1 MADIKGWRDM
11 SETESSGRIIGT
23 SVPRREIRRLAH
35 GRGRYTDD
43 FAMARMVHVAFVRSP
58 HAHARILSI
67 DVEAASKL
75 DGVVRVFT
83 GADIAAVCTP
93 LVAVA
98 PNRKGHKSAPQHVMA
113 KGTTF
118 WQGEP
123 VAAVVAESRAVAED
137 ATELV
142 IVDYEPLEAVVD
154 MDAALAPGS
163 PVIHPEFSDNLA
175 FAHVIEAGSGTAP
188 FDTADVVV
196 DHAFEF
202 GRQTAVTLEP
212 RTIIADYR
220 AADGTL
226 TVHQSHQSPFQMQDI
241 FSRHLAIDEHKVRV
255 ICPDVGGGFGLKINV
270 HGDEIS
276 TAAIS
281 RIMGRPVKFT
291 ADRLESF
298 TADIHSRDHRAT
310 GRLAVSR
317 DGDIQAMEIIDR
329 SAIGPF
335 TSYIRFGIAEGMMAI
350 TNAGAPYKVDN
361 YRGEMKAAYVN
372 KAIVGVYRGVGVP
385 IACVVTEQLI
395 DFAARAIDMDP
406 VAFRRRNYLTEDA
419 FPCVTSGGIPID
431 RMSPVRCLDSL
442 VDIMDYDGLREEQ
455 SRRLG
460 DGVYRGI
467 GVASFIEGTA
477 YGPGYYGPTEARV
490 STQEASTVR
499 LEPSGKARCITSLT
513 DQGQGT
519 LTGVVQIVADRLGL
533 GVDDVEAIGG
543 DSAVTP
549 YGGGAWA
556 SRGISMGG
564 EATLIAANALRDNIL
579 ALAGPILQ
587 TDPSTLTLA
596 GGNVV
601 NRDDGAERIS
611 LAEIGRIGH
620 FRQDLLPAGLQPEL
634 AVTRSHVNNH
644 AMFYVANGVQGCH
657 LELDPET
664 GMIRLLGHWV
674 ADDCGRVVNPL
685 LVDEQLRGGV
695 VQGLGAALFEHCQY
709 DETGQMLNAT
719 LADYLV
725 PMASEMPDIG
735 TAHVETPE
743 ASTELGAKGV
753 GEAGTIGAIAAVWLA
768 VNDALRP
775 LGARIGEQPF
785 TPARVLKALAG
796 ARD

>member
-1 MADIKGWRDM
+1 MA
-11 SETESSGRIIGT
+11 EPEASGRIIGT
-23 SVPRREIRRLAH
+23 SIPRREIRRLAH
-35 GRGRYTDD
+35 GGGRYTDD
-43 FAMARMVHVAFVRSP
+43 FDMARMVHVAFVRSP

-67 DVEAASKL
+67 DVDSAAGMA
-75 DGVVRVFT
+75 GVVRVVT
-83 GADIAAVCTP
+83 GADIAEVCTP

-98 PNRKGHKSAPQHVMA
+98 ANRPGHKSAPQHVMA
-113 KGTTF
+113 IGTTF

-123 VAAVVAESRAVAED
+123 VAAVVAVSRAVAED
-137 ATELV
+137 AAELV
-142 IVDYEPLEAVVD
+142 FVDFEPLVAVVD
-154 MDAALAPGS
+154 MDEALAPES
-163 PVIHPEFSDNLA
+163 PVIHPDLGDNLA

-188 FDTADVVV
+188 FDGADVVV
-196 DHAFEF
+196 EHTFDF

-212 RTIIADYR
+212 RTIIADYSP
-220 AADGTL
+220 ADETL

-241 FSRHLAIDEHKVRV
+241 YCRHLAIDEHKVRV

-270 HGDEIS
+270 HGDEIA
-276 TAAIS
+276 TVAIS
-281 RIMGRPVKFT
+281 RILGRPVKFT

-298 TADIHSRDHRAT
+298 TADIHSRDHRVAA
-310 GRLAVSR
+310 RLAVSR
-317 DGDIQAMEIIDR
+317 DGDIEAMEVDNR

-335 TSYIRFGIAEGMMAI
+335 TSYVRFGIAEGMMAI
-350 TNAGAPYKVDN
+350 TNAGAPYKLDN

-395 DFAARAIDMDP
+395 DFAARAVGMDP
-406 VAFRRRNYLTEDA
+406 VAFRRRNYLDEDA
-419 FPCVTSGGIPID
+419 FPCTTAGGIPID
-431 RMSPVRCLDSL
+431 RLSLGRCLDRR
-442 VDIMDYDGLREEQ
+442 VDIRDYDGLREEQ
-455 SRRLG
+455 SRRLD
-460 DGVYRGI
+460 DGVHRGI
-467 GVASFIEGTA
+467 GVATFIEATA

-490 STQEASTVR
+490 STQEGATVR
-499 LEPSGKARCITSLT
+499 LEPSGKVRCITSLT

-519 LTGVVQIVADRLGL
+519 LTGVVQIVADRLGV
-533 GVDDVEAIGG
+533 GVDDVEAISG

-564 EATLIAANALRDNIL
+564 EATLIAANALRENIL

-587 TDPSTLTLA
+587 ADPATLDLS
-596 GGNVV
+596 GGEVV
-601 NRDDGAERIS
+601 NRADRIPRMS
-611 LAEIGRIGH
+611 LAEVARIGH
-620 FRQDLLPAGLQPEL
+620 FRQDMLPAGLQPEL

-644 AMFYVANGVQGCH
+644 SMFYVANGVQGCH
-657 LELDPET
+657 VELDPET
-664 GMIRLLGHWV
+664 GMIRVLGHWV
-674 ADDCGRVVNPL
+674 ADDCGRVINPL

-695 VQGLGAALFEHCQY
+695 VQGIGAALYEHCQY

-743 ASTELGAKGV
+743 ESSELGAKGV

-785 TPARVLKALAG
+785 TPERVLKALKM
-796 ARD
+796 RS

>member
-1 MADIKGWRDM
+1 MPEPDTA
-11 SETESSGRIIGT
+11 GRVIGK
-23 SVPRREIRRLAH
+23 SIPRREIRRLAH
-35 GRGRYTDD
+35 GGGRYTDD
-43 FAMARMVHVAFVRSP
+43 FTMARMLHVAFVRSP
-58 HAHARILSI
+58 HAHARIRNI
-67 DVEAASKL
+67 DVAAAAAL

-83 GADIAAVCTP
+83 GADIAEVCTP

-98 PNRKGHKSAPQHVMA
+98 ANRAGHKSAPQHVMA
-113 KGTTF
+113 IGTAF

-137 ATELV
+137 AAELV
-142 IVDYEPLEAVVD
+142 AIDFEPLAAVVD
-154 MDAALAPGS
+154 MDAALAPES
-163 PVIHPEFSDNLA
+163 PVIHASLGDNLA
-175 FAHVIEAGSGTAP
+175 FGHVIEVGEGTRA
-188 FDTADVVV
+188 FDGAAVVV
-196 DHAFEF
+196 AHEFEF

-212 RTIIADYR
+212 RTVIADYD
-220 AADGTL
+220 AADASL

-241 FSRHLAIDEHKVRV
+241 YSRHLGIDEHKVRV

-270 HGDEIS
+270 HGDEVA
-276 TAAIS
+276 TVAIG

-298 TADIHSRDHRAT
+298 TADIHCRDHRVSA
-310 GRLAVSR
+310 RLAVTA
-317 DGDIQAMEIIDR
+317 DGDIEALAIDDR

-335 TSYIRFGIAEGMMAI
+335 TAYVRFGIAEGMMAI
-350 TNAGAPYKVDN
+350 TNAGAPYKIAN

-372 KAIVGVYRGVGVP
+372 KGIVGVYRGVGVP

-395 DFAARAIDMDP
+395 DFAAHAIDMDP
-406 VAFRRRNYLTEDA
+406 VAFRRRNYLDEDS
-419 FPCVTSGGIPID
+419 FPCTTVGGIPVA
-431 RMSPVRCLDSL
+431 RLSLRRCLDRL
-442 VDIMDYDGLREEQ
+442 VEIMDYDGLRAEQ
-455 SRRLG
+455 SRLEA
-460 DGVYRGI
+460 DGVHRGV
-467 GVASFIEGTA
+467 GVATFIEATA

-490 STQEASTVR
+490 STQEGATVK
-499 LEPSGKARCITSLT
+499 LEPSGKVRCLTSLT

-533 GVDDVEAIGG
+533 GVDDVDVFGG
-543 DSAVTP
+543 DSAMTP

-564 EATLIAANALRDNIL
+564 EAALIAADALKDNIL
-579 ALAGPILQ
+579 AIAGPILQ
-587 TDPSTLTLA
+587 ADPATLALA
-596 GGNVV
+596 GGHVV
-601 NRDDGAERIS
+601 NRDDRAPRMS
-611 LAEIGRIGH
+611 LAEVARIGH

-644 AMFYVANGVQGCH
+644 SMFYVANGVQGCH
-657 LELDPET
+657 VELDPET

-674 ADDCGRVVNPL
+674 ADDCGRVINPL
-685 LVDEQLRGGV
+685 IVDEQLRGGI
-695 VQGLGAALFEHCQY
+695 VQGIGAALYEHCQY

-725 PMASEMPDIG
+725 PMAAEMPDIG

-743 ASTELGAKGV
+743 ESTTLGAKGV

-775 LGARIGEQPF
+775 LGARIGAQPF
-785 TPARVLKALAG
+785 TPARVLKALETAQRG
-796 ARD
+796 GNG

>member
-1 MADIKGWRDM
+1 M
-11 SETESSGRIIGT
+11 SETETSGRIIGT

-35 GRGRYTDD
+35 GGGRYTDD
-43 FAMARMVHVAFVRSP
+43 FAMARMLHVAFVRSP

-67 DVEAASKL
+67 DTEAATGL
-75 DGVVRVFT
+75 AGVVRVFT

-93 LVAVA
+93 LIAVA
-98 PNRKGHKSAPQHVMA
+98 ANRPGHKSAPQHVMA
-113 KGTTF
+113 TGTAF

-137 ATELV
+137 AAELV
-142 IVDYEPLEAVVD
+142 FVDFEPLEAVVD
-154 MDAALAPGS
+154 MDAALAPDS

-196 DHAFEF
+196 DHAFDF

-226 TVHQSHQSPFQMQDI
+226 TVHQAHQSPFQMQDI

-298 TADIHSRDHRAT
+298 TADIHCRDHRAT
-310 GRLAVSR
+310 GRLAISR
-317 DGDIQAMEIIDR
+317 DGDIEAMEIDDR

-335 TSYIRFGIAEGMMAI
+335 TSYVRFGIAEGMMAI
-350 TNAGAPYKVDN
+350 TNAGAPYKIDN
-361 YRGEMKAAYVN
+361 YRGAMKAAYVN
-372 KAIVGVYRGVGVP
+372 KTIVGVYRGVGVP
-385 IACVVTEQLI
+385 IGCVVTEQLM
-395 DFAARAIDMDP
+395 DFAAREIGMDP
-406 VAFRRRNYLTEDA
+406 VAFRRRNYLDDDA
-419 FPCVTSGGIPID
+419 FPCTAVGGIPLGQL
-431 RMSPVRCLDSL
+431 SLHRCLDRL
-442 VDIMDYDGLREEQ
+442 VDIMDYDGLREQQ
-455 SRRLG
+455 SRKLD
-460 DGVYRGI
+460 DGVYRGV
-467 GVASFIEGTA
+467 GVATFIEATA

-490 STQEASTVR
+490 STQEGTTVK
-499 LEPSGKARCITSLT
+499 LEPTGKVRCITSLT

-519 LTGVVQIVADRLGL
+519 LTGVVQIVADRMGL

-543 DSAVTP
+543 DSAITP

-564 EATLIAANALRDNIL
+564 EATLIAANALRDNVL

-587 TDPSTLTLA
+587 ADPATLDLA

-601 NRDDGAERIS
+601 NMDDRSPRMS
-611 LAEIGRIGH
+611 LAEVARIGH
-620 FRQDLLPAGLQPEL
+620 FRQDTLPVGLQPEL
-634 AVTRSHVNNH
+634 AVTRSHVKNDS
-644 AMFYVANGVQGCH
+644 MFYVANGVQGCH
-657 LELDPET
+657 VELDPET

-674 ADDCGRVVNPL
+674 ADDCGRVINPL
-685 LVDEQLRGGV
+685 IVDEQLRGGI
-695 VQGLGAALFEHCQY
+695 VQGIGAALYEHCQY

-719 LADYLV
+719 MADYLV
-725 PMASEMPDIG
+725 PMASEIPDIG

-753 GEAGTIGAIAAVWLA
+753 GEAGTIGAITAVWLA

-785 TPARVLKALAG
+785 TPARVLKAIAG